1 MDEVHSVSEVKS
13 ITGVPIGKYELT
25 LVAAQGIPHI
35 FENLAE
41 KFQEVM
47 EERNFHEYD
56 LEELYRRLVEG
67 EAQLWLVAE
76 KGARL
81 VMVGVTRVLR
91 YPSVKRLSVDL
102 IMGED
107 MEGCVAMLEYG
118 ANWAKQFG
126 CTEIEASCR
135 PGIRK
140 VMEKYGFV
148 KQYEVIVKPISGS
161 TH

>member
-1 MDEVHSVSEVKS
+1 MTEVKT
-13 ITGVPIGKYELT
+13 ITGLPVGKYELT
-25 LVAAQGIPHI
+25 LVSSENIPHV
-35 FENLAE
+35 FANVAE
-41 KFQEVM
+41 RIQEAIA
-47 EERNFHEYD
+47 ERNFHEYD
-56 LEELYRRLVEG
+56 LDELFRRLIEG

-81 VMVGVTRVLR
+81 VMVAVSRILR
-91 YPSVKRLSVDL
+91 YPCVKRLSIDL
-102 IMGED
+102 IVGED
-107 MEGCVAMLEYG
+107 MEGCIVFLEVG

-140 VMEKYGFV
+140 VMAKHGFER
-148 KQYEVIVKPISGS
+148 QYEVIVKPISGS

>member
-1 MDEVHSVSEVKS
+1 MDGIHHMTEVKS
-13 ITGVPIGKYELT
+13 IVGLPVGKYELT
-25 LVAAQGIPHI
+25 LVSSEGIPHM
-35 FENLAE
+35 FGNVAE
-41 KFQEVM
+41 RIQEVI
-47 EERNFHEYD
+47 EERSFREYD
-56 LEELYRRLVEG
+56 LDELYRRLVAG

-81 VMVGVTRVLR
+81 VMVAVSRILR
-91 YPSVKRLSVDL
+91 YPCVKRFSIDL
-102 IMGED
+102 IVGED
-107 MEGCVAMLEYG
+107 MEGCVVFLEVG

-140 VMEKYGFV
+140 VMQKHGFE
-148 KQYEVIVKPISGS
+148 KQYEVIVKPICGS